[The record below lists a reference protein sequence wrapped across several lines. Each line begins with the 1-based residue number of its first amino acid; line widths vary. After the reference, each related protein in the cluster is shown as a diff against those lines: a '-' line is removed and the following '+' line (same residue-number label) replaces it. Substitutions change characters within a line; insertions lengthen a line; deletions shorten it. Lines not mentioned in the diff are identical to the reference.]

1 MLDFSWL
8 FGSETNYPD
17 KERRELQESLDD
29 RVYQRRNGT
38 MYIKSGE
45 FVRSE
50 EGQKLLKRFS
60 ENVDAGDTIHQD

>member
-1 MLDFSWL
+1 MKFFDWL
-8 FGSETNYPD
+8 FGYTLEDQSSED
-17 KERRELQESLDD
+17 LDD

-60 ENVDAGDTIHQD
+60 ENVDVGDTIED